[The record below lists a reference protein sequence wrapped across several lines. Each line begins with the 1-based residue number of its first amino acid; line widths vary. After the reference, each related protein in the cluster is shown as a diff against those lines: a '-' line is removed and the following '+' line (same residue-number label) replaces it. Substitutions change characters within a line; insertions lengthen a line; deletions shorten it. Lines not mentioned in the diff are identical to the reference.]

1 MLQRKALTHQHV
13 RSRSCLLHGK
23 RRRVRQRTRGE
34 AVGQIALD
42 LGPARHRHIP
52 HHAQRPSC
60 HGSVSSSCARRRPPR
75 RRRIR
80 SLPAGLPI
88 PREAERHRRPP
99 PRTPDHPFRYLP
111 PVPSPRLNCLRRHH
125 PRRCVDQAD
134 FSWQVRAVLGERGEQ
149 LASAPTTTPPVKAIA
164 GPMDSVS
171 AQTPTVVTS
180 DISTRNSPS
189 STGVTSTPTS
199 VTRIEKGVRRD

>member
-23 RRRVRQRTRGE
+23 RRRVRPRTRGE

-60 HGSVSSSCARRRPPR
+60 HGSVRAAAPVADPPDDVESGAFQQACQSLAKQNVIVGHHHAHRTTHFVIFRQCRPPVSIASEDTTPAVALT
-75 RRRIR
+75 RRI
-80 SLPAGLPI
+80 SAG
-88 PREAERHRRPP
+88 
-99 PRTPDHPFRYLP
+99 RY
-111 PVPSPRLNCLRRHH
+111 VQCWANGGAIG
-125 PRRCVDQAD
+125 VGAD
-134 FSWQVRAVLGERGEQ
+134 DNATGE
-149 LASAPTTTPPVKAIA
+149 SVV

-171 AQTPTVVTS
+171 VQTPTVVTS

-199 VTRIEKGVRRD
+199 VTRIEQGVRRD